1 MPAARL
7 NLLITLLVF
16 NIVYKCKKSPAII
29 SEKKQE
35 IIFSKKVE

>member
-16 NIVYKCKKSPAII
+16 NIVYKCKKSPAMI
-29 SEKKQE
+29 SEKKE
-35 IIFSKKVE
+35 IIFSNKVK